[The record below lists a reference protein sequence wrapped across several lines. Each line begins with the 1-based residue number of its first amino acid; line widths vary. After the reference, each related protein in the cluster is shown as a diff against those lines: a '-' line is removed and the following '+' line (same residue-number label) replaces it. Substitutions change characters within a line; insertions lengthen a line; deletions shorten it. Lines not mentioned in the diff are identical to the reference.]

1 MKRIF
6 LLISF
11 LVFIAAFGFS
21 QKASIHGTITDKIT
35 GDNLIGV
42 SLMYAQGKGVISD
55 LDGKYSLNLDYGTY
69 TFKVSYVGYNLVE
82 RKVVVDKEKMTLNF
96 VLENKALKEVE
107 IVSDV
112 ARTRETPVAF
122 SNIKPAKIEEE
133 LASQDL
139 PMILNSTPGVYATQ
153 QGGGDGDARI
163 NIRGFNQ
170 RNIAVMI
177 DGIPV
182 NDMENGW
189 VYWSNWS
196 GLDLATRSIQVQRGL
211 GASKLALPS
220 VGGTMNILS
229 KGIDAKKSI
238 KVKQEIG
245 SNGYSRSSLAMNTGR
260 MKNGWGVTFTGY
272 YKRGNGWVDMTW
284 TRGYFFFLRVDKSIG
299 NHMLS
304 FSAIGSPQRHGQRS
318 YKNSIGEFSTD
329 YATNVGIADSNYVK
343 GKPTN
348 LGLKYN
354 QNWGYLNRWTLQGS
368 DTLMSTE
375 EKVNEKVNYYFK
387 PQYSIRDFWN
397 VSDKFYLSN
406 IAYLSMG
413 NGGGTGFSRTL
424 PTLDDGTKDIQAS
437 YNSNMK
443 NNGTPLEGRGDI
455 IRSSINNHFW
465 MGLLSTFGWEFQK
478 NWELSGGLDLRS
490 YRGEH
495 YRESYD
501 LLGQNSYIDTYSA
514 SELND
519 KTNPS
524 KVRENGD
531 IIAYHNDG
539 LVRWGGLFTQLKVI
553 EGSWSFFL
561 NLTAAYS
568 GYQRVD
574 YFKKKDLVI
583 DGEVFEQAVG
593 YTPKFDMAQGTFV
606 SEADTFYHNG
616 QAYTVESPEARTA
629 TTPWK
634 WIPGYTAKAGANYNL
649 SETQNVFMNAGYLN
663 KAPRFRNVFDNNNR
677 LYKEIKNEHIAAVE
691 LGYSYYNNSFTLNLN
706 GYVTSWKNKPADFAS
721 TVKIDDVNYTVNI
734 NGMNALHKGIEA
746 ELGWRITKD
755 ILSESVVS
763 LGDWRWTSADSAE
776 VLDDNTG
783 AIVKKIYFDAQGLKV
798 GDAAQM
804 QLRESIR
811 WQVRKGLYLKASVT
825 YFGQNYSNFDPMS
838 MDPKLNPGSFDENGA
853 PKQSWRIPNYALV
866 DAFAGYRFKW
876 NKMRFDLR
884 LAVLNVLDQAY
895 ISDAQNN
902 DRYVGQSWNSFD
914 ARSAAVFFGMG
925 RRFMTS
931 IAISF

>member
-1 MKRIF
+1 MKKTF
-6 LLISF
+6 SLISI
-11 LVFIAAFGFS
+11 FILLATTVFS
-21 QKASIHGTITDKIT
+21 QKASISGTISDKT
-35 GDNLIGV
+35 SGEKLIGV
-42 SLMYAQGKGVISD
+42 SIMYAQGKGVITD
-55 LDGKYSLNLDYGTY
+55 LDGSYKLNLEYGTY
-69 TFKVSYVGYNLVE
+69 TFKVSYVGYNLLE
-82 RKVVVDKEKMTLNF
+82 KKVVVDKAKMTLNF
-96 VLENKALKEVE
+96 KMENTTLNEVE

-112 ARTRETPVAF
+112 AKTRETPVAF
-122 SNIKPAKIEEE
+122 STIKPAKIEEE

-196 GLDLATRSIQVQRGL
+196 GLDMVTRSVQVQRGL

-220 VGGTMNILS
+220 VGGTMNILT

-238 KVKQEIG
+238 KLKQEIG
-245 SNGYSRSSLAMNTGR
+245 SDGYSRSSLAMNTGR
-260 MKNGWGVTFTGY
+260 LKNGWGVSFAGY

-318 YKNSIGEFSTD
+318 YKNSVAEFSTE
-329 YATNVGIADSNYVK
+329 YANKIGIADSNFIK
-343 GKPTN
+343 GKPSN
-348 LGLKYN
+348 LGLRYN
-354 QNWGYLNRWTLQGS
+354 QNWGRLNRWTVEGA
-368 DTLMSTE
+368 DTLMSKE
-375 EKVNEKVNYYFK
+375 EKMNEKMNYYFK

-424 PTLDDGTKDIQAS
+424 PTLDDGTKDIQTS

-455 IRSSINNHFW
+455 INASINNHFW
-465 MGLLSTFGWEFQK
+465 MGLLSTFGWEFKK

-495 YRESYD
+495 YREAYD
-501 LLGQNSYIDTYSA
+501 LLGQNKYIDTYTA
-514 SELND
+514 TQLND
-519 KTNPS
+519 NTNPS
-524 KVRENGD
+524 NERGEGD
-531 IIAYHNDG
+531 MIYYHNDG
-539 LVRWGGLFTQLKVI
+539 LVRWSGLFAQLKVV
-553 EGSWSFFL
+553 EGSWSYFL
-561 NLTAAYS
+561 NITAAYS
-568 GYQRVD
+568 GYQRID

-593 YTPKFDMAQGTFV
+593 YTPKFDMSQGTFV
-606 SEADTFYHNG
+606 SVADTFYHNG
-616 QAYTVESPEARTA
+616 QAYTIASPEARTS
-629 TTPWK
+629 TTAWK
-634 WIPGYTAKAGANYNL
+634 WIPGYTAKAGVNYNL

-677 LYKEIKNEHIAAVE
+677 LYKEIKNEHISAIE
-691 LGYSYYNNSFTLNLN
+691 LGYSYYNDYFTLNLN
-706 GYVTSWKNKPADFAS
+706 GYVTKWDNKPADRATS
-721 TVKIDDVNYTVNI
+721 VKIDDVNYKVNI

-746 ELGWRITKD
+746 EFGWKITKD
-755 ILSESVVS
+755 LLSESVIS

-776 VLDDNTG
+776 VIDDNTG
-783 AIVKKIYFDAQGLKV
+783 NVVDMIYFDAKGLKV
-798 GDAAQM
+798 GDAAQT

-825 YFGQNYSNFDPMS
+825 YFADNYSNFDPMS
-838 MDPKLNPGSFDENGA
+838 MDPILNPTSFDEEGN
-853 PKQSWRIPNYALV
+853 PKQSWKIPNFALM
-866 DAFAGYRFKW
+866 DAFAGYHFKW
-876 NKMRFDLR
+876 NKIKFDLR
-884 LAVLNVLDQAY
+884 FSVLNVLDQAY

-902 DRYVGQSWNSFD
+902 DKYVGQSWNSFD
-914 ARSAAVFFGMG
+914 ARSSAVFFGMG

-931 IAISF
+931 IAINF